1 MNGIDEYKK
10 MLDTAL
16 AVGLPIIGKW
26 TAARICFITYYWGG
40 SREEFTYSPKLHAEL
55 EHIQKKYGIE
65 GTSCPDVEI
74 IDYIK
79 QLEAEQLE
87 YEKQFNDSYLAA
99 DKIPQWAND
108 LCKERYG
115 FSLTNVSSSKI
126 NK

>member
-26 TAARICFITYYWGG
+26 TAARICFITYYFGG

-55 EHIQKKYGIE
+55 EYIQKKYGIE
-65 GTSCPDVEI
+65 GASCPDVEI
-74 IDYIK
+74 VGYIK

-87 YEKQFNDSYLAA
+87 YENQFDDSYLAA
-99 DKIPQWAND
+99 DKVPQWAND

-115 FSLTNVSSSKI
+115 FNLAKYQ
-126 NK
+126 NKK

>member
-55 EHIQKKYGIE
+55 EYIQKKYGIE
-65 GTSCPDVEI
+65 GTSCPDVELSVTSSSWRRSSWST
-74 IDYIK
+74 K
-79 QLEAEQLE
+79 
-87 YEKQFNDSYLAA
+87 N
-99 DKIPQWAND
+99 
-108 LCKERYG
+108 
-115 FSLTNVSSSKI
+115 SLTIPTLQPIKSRNGQTPFAK
-126 NK
+126 NGTDFR

>member
-55 EHIQKKYGIE
+55 QYIQKKYGIE

-74 IDYIK
+74 VDYIK

-87 YEKQFNDSYLAA
+87 YENQFDDSYLAA
-99 DKIPQWAND
+99 DKVPQWAND

-115 FSLTNVSSSKI
+115 FKLTN
-126 NK
+126 NLQ

>member
-55 EHIQKKYGIE
+55 EYIQKKYGIE
-65 GTSCPDVEI
+65 GTSRPDVEI
-74 IDYIK
+74 VGYIK

-87 YEKQFNDSYLAA
+87 YEKQFDDSYLAA
-99 DKIPQWAND
+99 DKVPQWANNI
-108 LCKERYG
+108 CKERYG
-115 FSLTNVSSSKI
+115 FSLTNKI
-126 NK
+126 NN

>member
-55 EHIQKKYGIE
+55 EYIQKKYGIE

-74 IDYIK
+74 VGYIK
-79 QLEAEQLE
+79 QLETEQLE
-87 YEKQFNDSYLAA
+87 YEKQFDNSYLAT
-99 DKIPQWAND
+99 DKVPQWANNI
-108 LCKERYG
+108 CKERYG
-115 FSLTNVSSSKI
+115 FSLTNKI
-126 NK
+126 NN

>member
-55 EHIQKKYGIE
+55 EYIQKKYGIE
-65 GTSCPDVEI
+65 GTSYPDVEI
-74 IDYIK
+74 VGYIK

-87 YEKQFNDSYLAA
+87 YEKQFDNSYLAA
-99 DKIPQWAND
+99 DKVPQWANNI
-108 LCKERYG
+108 CKERYG
-115 FSLTNVSSSKI
+115 FSLTNKI
-126 NK
+126 NN